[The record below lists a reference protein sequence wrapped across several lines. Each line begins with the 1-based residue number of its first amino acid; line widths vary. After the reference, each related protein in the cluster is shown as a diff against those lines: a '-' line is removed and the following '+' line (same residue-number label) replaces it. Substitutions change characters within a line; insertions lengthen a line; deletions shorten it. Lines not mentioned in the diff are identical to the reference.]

1 MTKKNKILFVDDE
14 PNILSALSRM
24 LRDEEYMIYTATS
37 ADEGIALLETEGEMD
52 IVISD
57 YRMPDRNGVDFL
69 REVHQRW
76 PLTVRMILSGFADM
90 PAVIDAINEG
100 KVYRFLPKPW
110 DIDELKEA
118 IADGLT
124 AMPTTAGMDASVQE
138 QLRATE
144 EKNRQLEELLI
155 EYNEKL
161 GVKDLCYEQMADI
174 LNALP
179 MGLLGIDDSGQI
191 VFNNRLAE
199 KYFDK
204 ALVGTH
210 WNDLDAT
217 CTTDEL
223 KQHLDLY
230 GSRATTMIVSG
241 QPLRLRLNYLRPT
254 TRRGILLS
262 CEGVN
267 NGN

>member
-1 MTKKNKILFVDDE
+1 MTKKHKILFVDDE

-24 LRDEEYMIYTATS
+24 LRDEKYTIYTATS
-37 ADEGIALLETEGEMD
+37 AEEGIALLETEGGMD

-57 YRMPDRNGVDFL
+57 YRMPNRNGVDFL

-100 KVYRFLPKPW
+100 KVYRFLAKPW

-124 AMPTTAGMDASVQE
+124 AMATAAEMDASMHE
-138 QLRATE
+138 QLLATE
-144 EKNRQLEELLI
+144 EKNHELEQLLAES
-155 EYNEKL
+155 NEKL
-161 GVKDLCYEQMADI
+161 GIKDLCYEQTADI

-179 MGLLGIDDSGQI
+179 MGLLGIDDCGQI

-199 KYFDK
+199 KYFDRS
-204 ALVGTH
+204 LVGTN
-210 WNDLDAT
+210 WNDLDET

-223 KQHLDLY
+223 KQHLDVY

-254 TRRGILLS
+254 TRRGILLA

-267 NGN
+267 DGN